1 MSKKKIKLFSKS
13 YLEVYDY
20 SKDYQKLYN
29 IFFVNT
35 DYAGYIDN
43 KTICLLVQIQEV
55 KISAGDF
62 KNTYLKLGR
71 MIRKINEPNQIQIIS
86 EIFRF
91 PEQQKSRQDWFIAKC
106 EDLKLI
112 YLPPIIPIIEVEECE
127 KQKK

>member
-1 MSKKKIKLFSKS
+1 MAKKKIKLFSKS

-20 SKDYQKLYN
+20 SKDYQNLYN

>member
-1 MSKKKIKLFSKS
+1 MAKKKIKLFSKS